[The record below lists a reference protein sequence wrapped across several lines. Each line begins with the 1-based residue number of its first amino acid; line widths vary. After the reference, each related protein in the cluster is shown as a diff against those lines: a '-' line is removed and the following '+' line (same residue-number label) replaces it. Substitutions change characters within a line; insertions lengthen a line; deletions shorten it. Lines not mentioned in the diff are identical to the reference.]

1 MYVVSVLFTLK
12 PEHTATF
19 LEAMIHNANTSL
31 AVEPGCRQFDVCV
44 PHNGPNE
51 VFLYEIYDSK
61 AAFAGH
67 LVSDHFQVFN
77 TLSAPWVANKVVHTM
92 QRVSP
97 ARPSLADA

>member
-1 MYVVSVLFTLK
+1 MYVVTVFFTLK
-12 PEHTATF
+12 PEHGAEF
-19 LEAMIHNANTSL
+19 LQAVIHNANTSL
-31 AVEPGCRQFDVCV
+31 ADEPGCRQFDVCV

-51 VFLYEIYDSK
+51 VFLYETYDSE

-67 LVSDHFQVFN
+67 LVSDHFQAFN

-97 ARPSLADA
+97 AT